1 MKNTAGSIDA
11 YLQDGPAALTNGTD
25 ATPLTITLG
34 DVTLDGTPKEVAADA
49 ESNPGLQ
56 KVMAI
61 KATKPTD
68 TQVGRYSTVATVIF
82 DNVPR
87 TTP

>member
-1 MKNTAGSIDA
+1 MLLIDFLLNERQV
-11 YLQDGPAALTNGTD
+11 YKHDQ
-25 ATPLTITLG
+25 
-34 DVTLDGTPKEVAADA
+34 VAADA

-56 KVMAI
+56 KQLTI

-68 TQVGRYSTVATVIF
+68 TQTGRYTTVATMIF